1 MKKINYSMWAVL
13 FLLFAACNKGTDT
26 QQSDGQHKR
35 ITIGM
40 SFQEMNNPYFVVM
53 REAFEEAVRSI
64 GGTAYTADARHDVT
78 KQINDIED
86 MIQKEIDI
94 LIINPTDTEGVKG
107 AVDSAK
113 AAGVIVVAVDAQ
125 AAGVNVFVGS
135 RNYDAGVQA
144 GEALAQGIG
153 GSGEVAILNGIPVVP
168 ILERVRGF
176 KDAIAKYPNIEIVN
190 IQNGKQAR
198 DVALSVTENM
208 LQAAPDLKGIFSV
221 NDEGSLGSLA
231 AIEASGREIK
241 LTSVDGAPEAVK
253 AIAKGG
259 PFIATS
265 AQFPRDMI
273 RIGLGMALAQY
284 WGARVVPATVPLNVK
299 LVDKN
304 TAATFSW

>member
-1 MKKINYSMWAVL
+1 MKNFYFYLLSFLILYSCNQNKSSIDNGNSANKIV
-13 FLLFAACNKGTDT
+13 
-26 QQSDGQHKR
+26 
-35 ITIGM
+35 IGM

-53 REAFEEAVRSI
+53 LEAFETAVASV
-64 GGTAYTADARHDVT
+64 GGVAHTADAQHDVT

-86 MIQKEIDI
+86 MVQKGIDI
-94 LIINPTDTEGVKG
+94 LIVNPTDTEGVKT
-107 AVDSAK
+107 AVETAK

-144 GEALAQGIG
+144 GEALAQAIA
-153 GSGEVAILNGIPVVP
+153 GSGEVAILDGIPVVP

-176 KDAIAKYPNIEIVN
+176 KDAIAKYPDIQIVN
-190 IQNGKQAR
+190 TQNGKQAR
-198 DVALSVTENM
+198 DVAMTVTENI
-208 LQAAPDLKGIFSV
+208 LQAAPELKGIFSV
-221 NDEGSLGSLA
+221 NDEGSLGALA
-231 AIEASGREIK
+231 AIEASGRDVK

-259 PFIATS
+259 AFVATS

-284 WGARVVPATVPLNVK
+284 WGARVVPETIPLDVK
-299 LVDKN
+299 LIDK
-304 TAATFSW
+304 TAATTFSW